1 MSENSQVVTGE
12 IVLQEQETELSI
24 MSENTNDTSSEEG
37 SVLERRSS
45 IIDMIMENKTIK
57 TLNKTNVHFNVKN
70 ISCFDGRIFNCVCS
84 TKCDETICTL
94 VKISEELIIFIIVVT
109 MNGAT
114 FLVFLILYFIE
125 VKEKIN

>member
-1 MSENSQVVTGE
+1 MSEENSQVVTGE

-45 IIDMIMENKTIK
+45 IIDMIMEKQNDQDFKQKTK
-57 TLNKTNVHFNVKN
+57 CFFYFNVRN

-84 TKCDETICTL
+84 HK
-94 VKISEELIIFIIVVT
+94 
-109 MNGAT
+109 MR
-114 FLVFLILYFIE
+114 
-125 VKEKIN
+125 

>member
-1 MSENSQVVTGE
+1 MSEEKPQVVTGE

-45 IIDMIMENKTIK
+45 IIDMIMEKQNDQDFKQ
-57 TLNKTNVHFNVKN
+57 KTNVFYFNVRN

-84 TKCDETICTL
+84 TK
-94 VKISEELIIFIIVVT
+94 
-109 MNGAT
+109 MR
-114 FLVFLILYFIE
+114 
-125 VKEKIN
+125 